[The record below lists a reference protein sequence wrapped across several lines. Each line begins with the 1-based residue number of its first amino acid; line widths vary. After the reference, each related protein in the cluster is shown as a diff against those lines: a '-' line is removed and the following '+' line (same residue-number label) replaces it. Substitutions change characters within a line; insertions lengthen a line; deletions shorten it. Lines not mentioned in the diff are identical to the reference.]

1 MNTKLS
7 TVTTLMRVV
16 LMKRETY
23 RVAKDRRGLRVRSG
37 RAWVTLNGCD
47 LVLKRGDEIAIHS
60 KNDFAVVSAL
70 GHVPL
75 VIELLSENPC
85 RSAIDPCSAV
95 TAL

>member
-1 MNTKLS
+1 MNTKPS
-7 TVTTLMRVV
+7 TVAALMRIV

-23 RVAKDRRGLRVRSG
+23 RVAEDRQGLRVRSG
-37 RAWVTLNGCD
+37 QAWVTLNGRD
-47 LVLKRGDEIAIHS
+47 LVLKRGDEIAVQS

-70 GHVPL
+70 GHGPV

-85 RSAIDPCSAV
+85 RSALDPCSAV